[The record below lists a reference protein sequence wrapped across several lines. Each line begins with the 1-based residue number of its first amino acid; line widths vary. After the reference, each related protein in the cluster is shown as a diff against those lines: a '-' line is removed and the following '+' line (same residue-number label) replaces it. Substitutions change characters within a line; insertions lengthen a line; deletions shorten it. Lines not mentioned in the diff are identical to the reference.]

1 MAAPFFSTLLECN
14 SDQQACNQRHS
25 QRQSEGSQPGA
36 SLERMATRSLRSKS
50 SLDNFFEAD
59 RIIKMIEGSVPDEP
73 VRATEPRVICNEPDS
88 RDARNSAIGIATSQS
103 GGEPLSRNGG
113 KRSSV
118 ARSAGI
124 VSMAVMASRVL
135 GLVRE
140 MVFAYFFGASKS
152 FANDAFVVAFRIPNL
167 LRDLFAEGALSS
179 AFVPV
184 FSDYLVNKD
193 EKEAFRLSNL
203 VATALIVVLG
213 TFVVLGVIFAEP
225 LVAFIARGYHAD
237 PGKFDLTVRLTRI
250 MMPFIL
256 LVALA
261 AQAMGVL
268 NARDRFGIPA
278 LSSAFFNVG
287 SIAGGLA
294 MAAFLT
300 DPTFSHPLRGI
311 VEKPTEGIA
320 GMAYGVLI
328 GGFLQYA
335 VQWPSLRR
343 AGFRYRPMLSFRDPG
358 VRRMFGLM
366 GPAVIG
372 GAAVQVNVLISTN
385 FASGIPANGAVSWL
399 NYAFRLMQF
408 PIGVFGVAIATA
420 TLPAISKSAAR
431 KDEADF
437 RHTLASSMRL
447 AFLLTIP
454 SAVGLIVLGRPIIGL
469 IYEHGHFGGADTEH
483 TAAALAFFAIGLTG
497 YAAIKILAPAFY
509 ALGDSRTPMMISLAS
524 MLTNFVMNW
533 SLVGVMQE
541 RGLALST
548 STVALGNCGLLY
560 VIMQKRIKGM
570 EGKRTAVAV
579 AKILVSSAV
588 MAAACWAMISIT
600 SRVLGDQFAGR
611 LVSVLISIAVGA
623 GLFYLAASLL
633 GVEELK
639 AATDALTGRLKR
651 TRSYVQS

>member
-1 MAAPFFSTLLECN
+1 MNQPDPNSSAPAEV
-14 SDQQACNQRHS
+14 
-25 QRQSEGSQPGA
+25 EKPII
-36 SLERMATRSLRSKS
+36 SL
-50 SLDNFFEAD
+50 
-59 RIIKMIEGSVPDEP
+59 
-73 VRATEPRVICNEPDS
+73 
-88 RDARNSAIGIATSQS
+88 
-103 GGEPLSRNGG
+103 

-124 VSMAVMASRVL
+124 VSLAVMASRVL

-152 FANDAFVVAFRIPNL
+152 FANDAYVIAFRIPNL

-184 FSDYLVNKD
+184 FSDYLISKD

-203 VATALIVVLG
+203 VATGLIVVLG
-213 TFVVLGVIFAEP
+213 IFVVLGIVFAGP
-225 LVAFIARGYHAD
+225 LVAFIAPGYQTD
-237 PGKFDLTVRLTRI
+237 PAKFELTVRLTRI

-278 LSSAFFNVG
+278 LASSFFNIG
-287 SIAGGLA
+287 SIIGGLSV
-294 MAAFLT
+294 AALLT
-300 DPTFSHPLRGI
+300 DPTFSHPIRAI
-311 VEKPTEGIA
+311 VDKPTEGIV

-328 GGFLQYA
+328 GGLMQYA

-372 GAAVQVNVLISTN
+372 GAAVQVNVLINSN
-385 FASGIPANGAVSWL
+385 FASNIPGTGPVSWL
-399 NYAFRLMQF
+399 NFAFRLMQF

-420 TLPAISKSAAR
+420 TLPAISRSAAR

-437 RHTLASSMRL
+437 RHTLASSIRL

-454 SAVGLIVLGRPIIGL
+454 SAVGLFVLGQPIIAL
-469 IYEHGHFGGADTEH
+469 IYERGLFGPADTKH
-483 TAAALAFFAIGLTG
+483 TAAALSFFAIGLTG

-509 ALGDSRTPMMISLAS
+509 ALGDSRTPMIISLAS

-533 SLVGVMQE
+533 TLVGVMQE

-560 VIMQKRIKGM
+560 LIMRKRIKGL
-570 EGKRTAVAV
+570 EGRRTAVAI
-579 AKILVSSAV
+579 AKILSASAV
-588 MAAACWAMISIT
+588 MGAVCWAVSTAAAHL
-600 SRVLGDQFAGR
+600 LGDSFWAR
-611 LVSVLISIAVGA
+611 LANVSISVMVSAVV
-623 GLFYLAASLL
+623 FYVAASVFA
-633 GVEELK
+633 VEELK
-639 AATDALTGRLKR
+639 SATTALTGRFRKLR
-651 TRSYVQS
+651 A

>member
-1 MAAPFFSTLLECN
+1 M
-14 SDQQACNQRHS
+14 DQAD
-25 QRQSEGSQPGA
+25 P
-36 SLERMATRSLRSKS
+36 KS
-50 SLDNFFEAD
+50 SAQTGTEKQPAQPK
-59 RIIKMIEGSVPDEP
+59 RI
-73 VRATEPRVICNEPDS
+73 
-88 RDARNSAIGIATSQS
+88 
-103 GGEPLSRNGG
+103 
-113 KRSSV
+113 SV

-124 VSMAVMASRVL
+124 VSLAVMASRIL

-152 FANDAFVVAFRIPNL
+152 FANDAYVMAFRIPNL

-213 TFVVLGVIFAEP
+213 LFVLLGIVFAGP
-225 LVAFIARGYHAD
+225 LVALIAPGFQAD
-237 PGKFDLTVRLTRI
+237 PAKFELTVRLTRI

-261 AQAMGVL
+261 AQAMGIL

-278 LSSAFFNVG
+278 LSSSFFNIG
-287 SIAGGLA
+287 SIIGGLSV
-294 MAAFLT
+294 AALLA
-300 DPTFSHPLRGI
+300 DPTFANPVRAI
-311 VEKPTEGIA
+311 ANRPTEAIV

-372 GAAVQVNVLISTN
+372 GAAVQVNVLINSN
-385 FASGIPANGAVSWL
+385 FASNIPGTGPVSWL
-399 NYAFRLMQF
+399 SYAFRLMQF

-420 TLPAISKSAAR
+420 TLPAISRSAAR
-431 KDEADF
+431 KDEAEF

-454 SAVGLIVLGRPIIGL
+454 SAVGLIALGQPIIAL
-469 IYEHGHFGGADTEH
+469 IYERGHFGPTDTQH
-483 TAAALAFFAIGLTG
+483 TAAALSFFAIGLTG

-509 ALGDSRTPMMISLAS
+509 ALGDSRTPMIISLAS

-533 SLVGVMQE
+533 SLVGVLQE

-548 STVALGNCGLLY
+548 SAVALANCGLLY
-560 VIMQKRIKGM
+560 FIMRKRINGL
-570 EGKRTAVAV
+570 EGRRTAVAMT
-579 AKILVSSAV
+579 KILVASAAMGAVCWVLSRGAEHLLGSSFGA
-588 MAAACWAMISIT
+588 
-600 SRVLGDQFAGR
+600 R
-611 LVSVLISIAVGA
+611 LVNVAVSVAVSA
-623 GLFYLAASLL
+623 GLFYLIASLL

-639 AATDALTGRLKR
+639 AATSALTGRFRKR
-651 TRSYVQS
+651 RA